1 VNLPTLPQTIENIN
15 PHSWDSFHP
24 YFAALQEYPLTQD
37 NVQEWLTYWSDLSR
51 LVWET
56 AAWVYIEKSLDTADT
71 EKEQTFL
78 DLINNVMPPAEMA
91 DQSLKERLLALDTAD
106 LGIPGMELVLRNLR
120 NEADLY
126 REENIPLQTEVSTL
140 DNEYDKIT
148 GGMQANWEGEE
159 KNLSQLAV
167 FLKDKNRETRQRAWE
182 LMCALWQAQRE
193 PLNQIYVKM
202 LKLRQQMATN
212 AGFSDYR
219 AYAFRAKGRFDY
231 TPEDCAV
238 FHAAIE
244 AVAVPATRRI
254 LAKRRQRLG
263 YESIRPY
270 DWIPERNLLVDTFDG
285 TSLHPYSKQD
295 ELIQGSLN
303 MFNRLDAELGRYF
316 ATMAEEGLLDL
327 DTRPGKALGGYCSTL
342 AVRRRPFIFMNGTGM
357 HDDVQTL
364 LHEAGHAFHT
374 FESAKLPLVW
384 QLDAPMEFCEVASM
398 SMELLAAPNLTWTNG
413 GFYSETEAARAR
425 LEHLENIIT
434 FLPYMAV
441 VDSFQHW
448 VYTHPE
454 EALNPANC
462 DAAWDAQW
470 QRFIPDMDWT
480 GYEEMRMSGWQRKP
494 HIFGSPFY
502 YIEYGMASVGAMQVW
517 RNGRQDHN
525 GALAAYRQALSLGG
539 TQALPALF
547 VAAGAEF
554 RFDTPMLTEL
564 IGLVEQEIE
573 TLEGELAR
581 P

>member
-1 VNLPTLPQTIENIN
+1 MTLPTRPHSIKNID
-15 PHSWDSFHP
+15 PHSWNSFQP

-56 AAWVYIEKSLDTADT
+56 AAWVYIEKSLDTTDT
-71 EKEQTFL
+71 QKEQTFL
-78 DLINNVMPPAEMA
+78 DLINHVMPPAQMA
-91 DQSLKERLLALDTAD
+91 DQALKERLLALEVSD

-148 GGMQANWEGEE
+148 GAMQANWDGED

-167 FLKDKNRETRQRAWE
+167 FLKNKDRAVRQQVWDVIS
-182 LMCALWQAQRE
+182 ALWLGQRE
-193 PLNQIYVKM
+193 ALNDIYGHM
-202 LKLRQQMATN
+202 LKLRQQIAAN
-212 AGFSDYR
+212 AGLPDYR
-219 AYAFRAKGRFDY
+219 AYAFREKGRFDY
-231 TPEDCAV
+231 TPEDCAT
-238 FHAAIE
+238 FHTAIE

-254 LAKRRQRLG
+254 LAKRRERLG
-263 YESIRPY
+263 YESIRPW
-270 DWIPERNLLVDTFDG
+270 DWIPERNLLVDTFAG
-285 TSLHPYSKQD
+285 TSLHPYKNED
-295 ELIQGSLN
+295 ELIQGGLN
-303 MFNRLDAELGRYF
+303 MLNRLDAELGRYF

-374 FESAKLPLVW
+374 FETAELPLVW

-398 SMELLAAPNLTWTNG
+398 SMELLAAPNLTQTNG
-413 GFYSETEAARAR
+413 GFYTETEAARAR

-448 VYTHPE
+448 VYTHAE
-454 EALNPANC
+454 EALDPANC

-480 GYEEMRMSGWQRKP
+480 GYEEVRKSGWHRKP

-525 GALAAYRQALSLGG
+525 AALAAYRHALSLGG
-539 TQALPALF
+539 TQTLPALF
-547 VAAGAEF
+547 AAAGAEF

-573 TLEGELAR
+573 TLEAALA
-581 P
+581 

>member
-1 VNLPTLPQTIENIN
+1 MILPTLPTSIESID
-15 PHSWDSFHP
+15 PRRWDSFAA
-24 YFAALQEYPLTQD
+24 YFTALQEYPLTQQ
-37 NVQEWLTYWSDLSR
+37 NVHEWLTYWSDLSR

-56 AAWVYIEKSLDTADT
+56 VTWVYIEKSLDTTNA

-78 DLINNVMPPAEMA
+78 DLINHVVPPAQMA
-91 DQSLKERLLALDTAD
+91 DQALKERLLALEPAD

-126 REENIPLQTEVSTL
+126 REENIPLQTEVSKL

-148 GGMQANWEGEE
+148 GAMQANWDGEE

-167 FLKDKNRETRQRAWE
+167 FLKDKNRDTRQRAWDV
-182 LMCALWQAQRE
+182 MSALWLEQRE
-193 PLNQIYVKM
+193 NLNQIYVKM
-202 LKLRQQMATN
+202 LQLRQQIAVN
-212 AGFSDYR
+212 AGLPDYR
-219 AYAFRAKGRFDY
+219 AYAFRARGRFDY
-231 TPEDCAV
+231 TPEDCAI
-238 FHAAIE
+238 FHNAIE
-244 AVAVPATRRI
+244 VVAVPATRRI
-254 LAKRRQRLG
+254 LAKRRERLG

-270 DWIPERNLLVDTFDG
+270 DWIPERNLLVDTVDDAA
-285 TSLHPYSKQD
+285 LHPYKNQD
-295 ELIQGSLN
+295 ELIQGGLN
-303 MFNRLDAELGRYF
+303 MFNRLDVELGRYF

-342 AVRRRPFIFMNGTGM
+342 PVRRRPFIFMNGTGM

-364 LHEAGHAFHT
+364 LHEAGHAFHA
-374 FESAKLPLVW
+374 FETVQLPLVW
-384 QLDAPMEFCEVASM
+384 QMDAPMEFCEVASM
-398 SMELLAAPNLTWTNG
+398 AMELLAAPNLTQANG
-413 GFYSETEAARAR
+413 GFYTETDAARAR

-441 VDSFQHW
+441 VDTFQHW
-448 VYTHPE
+448 IYTHPE
-454 EALNPANC
+454 EALDPANC

-480 GYEEMRMSGWQRKP
+480 GYEEVRQSGWHRKP

-517 RNGRQDHN
+517 RNGRRDHN
-525 GALAAYRQALSLGG
+525 DALAAYRHALSLGG
-539 TQALPALF
+539 TQTLPALF
-547 VAAGAEF
+547 AAAGAEF

-573 TLEGELAR
+573 TLEAALA
-581 P
+581 

>member
-1 VNLPTLPQTIENIN
+1 MTLPTLPTSIENID
-15 PHSWDSFHP
+15 PHRWDSFAP
-24 YFAALQEYPLTQD
+24 YFTALQEYPLTQQ
-37 NVQEWLTYWSDLSR
+37 NVHEWLTYWSDLSR

-56 AAWVYIEKSLDTADT
+56 VTWVYIEKSLDTTDV

-78 DLINNVMPPAEMA
+78 DLINHVMPPAEMA
-91 DQSLKERLLALDTAD
+91 DQALKERLLALEPAD
-106 LGIPGMELVLRNLR
+106 LGIPGMNLVLRNLR

-126 REENIPLQTEVSTL
+126 REENIPLQTEVSKL

-148 GGMQANWEGEE
+148 GAMQANWDDEE

-167 FLKDKNRETRQRAWE
+167 FLKDKNRDTRQKAWDV
-182 LMCALWQAQRE
+182 MSALWLGQRE
-193 PLNQIYVKM
+193 NLNQIYAKM
-202 LKLRQQMATN
+202 LKLRQQIAAN

-219 AYAFRAKGRFDY
+219 AFAFRARGRFDY
-231 TPEDCAV
+231 TPEDCAI
-238 FHAAIE
+238 FHNAIE

-254 LAKRRQRLG
+254 LAKRRERLG

-270 DWIPERNLLVDTFDG
+270 DWIPERSLLVDTFDG
-285 TSLHPYSKQD
+285 AALQPYKNQD
-295 ELIQGSLN
+295 ELIQGGLN
-303 MFNRLDAELGRYF
+303 MFNRLDVELGRYF

-342 AVRRRPFIFMNGTGM
+342 TVRRRPFIFMNGTGM

-364 LHEAGHAFHT
+364 LHEAGHAFHA
-374 FESAKLPLVW
+374 FETVQLPLVW
-384 QLDAPMEFCEVASM
+384 QMDAPMEFCEVASM
-398 SMELLAAPNLTWTNG
+398 SMELLAAPNLTQANG
-413 GFYSETEAARAR
+413 GFYTDTDAARAR

-441 VDSFQHW
+441 VDAFQHW

-454 EALNPANC
+454 EALDPANC

-480 GYEEMRMSGWQRKP
+480 GYEEVRRSGWHRKP

-525 GALAAYRQALSLGG
+525 AALAAYRHALSLGG
-539 TQALPALF
+539 TQTLPALF
-547 VAAGAEF
+547 AAAGAEF

-573 TLEGELAR
+573 TLEAALA
-581 P
+581 

>member
-1 VNLPTLPQTIENIN
+1 MTLPTLPTSIENID
-15 PHSWDSFHP
+15 PHRWDSFAP
-24 YFAALQEYPLTQD
+24 YFTALQEYPLTQQ
-37 NVQEWLTYWSDLSR
+37 NVHEWLTYWSDLSR

-56 AAWVYIEKSLDTADT
+56 VTWVYIEKSLDTTDA

-78 DLINNVMPPAEMA
+78 DLINHVVPPAQMA
-91 DQSLKERLLALDTAD
+91 DQALKERLLALEPAD

-126 REENIPLQTEVSTL
+126 REENIPLQTEVSKL

-148 GGMQANWEGEE
+148 GAMQANWDGEE

-167 FLKDKNRETRQRAWE
+167 FLKDKNRDTRQRAWDV
-182 LMCALWQAQRE
+182 MSALWLEQRE
-193 PLNQIYVKM
+193 NLNQIYVKM
-202 LKLRQQMATN
+202 LQLRQQIAVN
-212 AGFSDYR
+212 AWLPDYR
-219 AYAFRAKGRFDY
+219 AYAFRARGRFDY
-231 TPEDCAV
+231 TPEDCAI
-238 FHAAIE
+238 FHNAIE

-254 LAKRRQRLG
+254 LAKRRERLG

-270 DWIPERNLLVDTFDG
+270 DWIPERSLLVDTVDDAA
-285 TSLHPYSKQD
+285 LHPYKNQD
-295 ELIQGSLN
+295 ELIQGGLN
-303 MFNRLDAELGRYF
+303 MFNRLDVELGRYF

-342 AVRRRPFIFMNGTGM
+342 PVRRRPFIFMNGTGM

-364 LHEAGHAFHT
+364 LHEAGHAFHA
-374 FESAKLPLVW
+374 FETVQLPLVW
-384 QLDAPMEFCEVASM
+384 QMDAPMEFCEVASM
-398 SMELLAAPNLTWTNG
+398 AMELLAAPNLTQANG
-413 GFYSETEAARAR
+413 GFYTETDAARAR

-441 VDSFQHW
+441 VDTFQHW

-454 EALNPANC
+454 EALDPAHC

-480 GYEEMRMSGWQRKP
+480 GYEEVRRSGWHRKP

-517 RNGRQDHN
+517 RNGRRDHN
-525 GALAAYRQALSLGG
+525 AALAAYRHALSLGG
-539 TQALPALF
+539 TQTLPALF
-547 VAAGAEF
+547 AAAGAEF

-573 TLEGELAR
+573 TLEAALA
-581 P
+581 